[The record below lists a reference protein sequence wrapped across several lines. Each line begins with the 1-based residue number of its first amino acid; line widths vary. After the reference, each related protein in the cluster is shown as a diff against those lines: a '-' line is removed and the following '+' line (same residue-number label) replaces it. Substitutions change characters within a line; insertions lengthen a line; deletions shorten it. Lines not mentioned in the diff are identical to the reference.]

1 MADVDLERLDNLTAA
16 EILALQE
23 RLAKQLVERQA
34 REKAELVAEIIRL
47 VAVRGY
53 DMSEVLAL
61 LSRQIATTTAAYV
74 NPKDP
79 TEIWS
84 GQGRRPRWLTA
95 LLESGHSM
103 DDLRASRRLCCTNPV
118 RDSSRESS
126 MVAGGHEQTHTP
138 DLQDQKLA

>member
-53 DMSEVLAL
+53 DMSEVLAM
-61 LSRQIATTTAAYV
+61 LSRKVASTTAAYV
-74 NPKDP
+74 NPSDP
-79 TEIWS
+79 TEVWS
-84 GQGRRPRWLTA
+84 GQGRRPKWLTA
-95 LLESGHSM
+95 LLEAGHAL
-103 DDLRASRRLCCTNPV
+103 DDLRASRP
-118 RDSSRESS
+118 
-126 MVAGGHEQTHTP
+126 
-138 DLQDQKLA
+138 